1 MTTGRYPL
9 SWDLESLFPTPNTP
23 TFRTTLDAFSSR
35 IKSLAED
42 AEKLPAFQAST
53 VTEWENF
60 LQKYETVDA
69 QYTDLSAYIGCQS
82 AGDAEN
88 KLYQQLEAELSALG
102 PYRER
107 LATTVEFALKEL
119 SNDDFQQAIAAST
132 YLTKISYFLK
142 LKRRQ
147 ATFRLPR
154 EQELLAADLAVDGLH
169 AWGRMYDRLS
179 GALRVTVIE
188 KGKPVQKSPGQVLFD
203 SPQRTV
209 RENNFFAVDAAWA
222 TIEDSCADAINH
234 IAGTRLTTYRRLGL
248 KDHLEAPL
256 MYNRMSRATL
266 DSMWSTITAH
276 KPVLK
281 DYLDCK
287 ARWLGLEKLTWYDLA
302 APLPSIPGT
311 VVDDDISYDQACD
324 WIVEAFEQFSPELGS
339 FARMALTE
347 KWVEAE
353 NRSGKRQGGFCT
365 SLPTPK
371 VSRIFMTYT
380 NSADSMSTLA
390 HELGHAY
397 HSWVLRDEPVFLAD
411 YPMNLA
417 ETAST
422 FAEAVLNEQRL
433 QRAKTDYEKLA
444 LLDGLLGDAVAFLMN
459 IHARFLFENAF
470 HVERAREELT
480 AKRFGELMEA
490 AQKEAYLGALADGGW
505 NPRFWASKLHF
516 YITSLPFYN
525 FPYTFGYLLSLG
537 VYAVGRDAGPSFPAQ
552 YRQLL
557 MATGCQDAEDAVQST
572 LGFDLRGGE
581 FWTKSLS
588 IITSRVQQFRELTDN
603 VLGKTRQL

>member
-1 MTTGRYPL
+1 MTAGRFPL
-9 SWDLESLFPTPNTP
+9 TWDLESLLPAPTTP
-23 TFRTTLDAFSSR
+23 AFRTALNAFTA
-35 IKSLAED
+35 KLKALAAATD
-42 AEKLPAFQAST
+42 DIPAFQSENIAA
-53 VTEWENF
+53 WEKF
-60 LQKYETVDA
+60 LQQYETLDA
-69 QYTDLSAYIGCQS
+69 QYTDFSAFMGCQS

-88 KLYQQLEAELSALG
+88 KLYQQLEAELSALN
-102 PYRER
+102 PDRER
-107 LATTVEFALKEL
+107 LATTVEFALKDL
-119 SNDDFQQAIAAST
+119 SDADFQATIKASA
-132 YLTKISYFLK
+132 YLTKIEYFLR

-147 ATFRLPR
+147 ANFRLPR
-154 EQELLAADLAVDGLH
+154 DQELLAADLAVDGLH
-169 AWGRMYDRLS
+169 AWGRLYDRLC

-188 KGKPVQKSPGQVLFD
+188 KGKPVSKSPGQVLFD

-209 RENNFFAVDAAWA
+209 RENNFYAVDAAWA

-234 IAGTRLTTYRRLGL
+234 IAGTRLTTYRRLGV
-248 KDHLEAPL
+248 KDHLETPL

-266 DSMWSTITAH
+266 DSMWGTITAF
-276 KPVLK
+276 KPILK
-281 DYLDCK
+281 EYLDCK
-287 ARWLGLEKLTWYDLA
+287 ARWLGQEKLAWYDLA

-311 VVDDDISYDQACD
+311 VVDDNISYDQACD
-324 WIVEAFEQFSPELGS
+324 WIIDAFQQFSPELGD
-339 FARMALTE
+339 FAKMSLTE

-433 QRAKTDYEKLA
+433 RRAKTDYEKLA
-444 LLDGLLGDAVAFLMN
+444 LLEGLLSDAVAFLMN
-459 IHARFLFENAF
+459 IHARFIFENAF
-470 HVERAREELT
+470 HVERAKEELT
-480 AKRFGELMEA
+480 AKRLSELMEA
-490 AQKEAYLGALADGGW
+490 AQKEAYVGALADGGW

-516 YITSLPFYN
+516 YITGVPFYN

-537 VYAVGRDAGPSFPAQ
+537 VYAVGRDAGPSFPDQ
-552 YRQLL
+552 YRKLL

-572 LGFDLRGGE
+572 LGFDLRGPE
-581 FWTKSLS
+581 FWTRSLS
-588 IITSRVQQFRELTDN
+588 IIADRVQQFRQLTDN
-603 VLGKTRQL
+603 VLGKTRTL

>member
-1 MTTGRYPL
+1 MTAGRYPL
-9 SWDLESLFPTPNTP
+9 TWDLESLFPMPNAP
-23 TFRTTLDAFSSR
+23 AFRTTLDAFAAR
-35 IKSLAED
+35 LKALAGD
-42 AEKLPAFQAST
+42 AEKLPAFQPANAK
-53 VTEWENF
+53 VWEAF
-60 LQKYETVDA
+60 LRQYETVEA
-69 QYTDLSAYIGCQS
+69 QYTDLSAYMGCQS

-88 KLYQQLEAELSALG
+88 KLYQQLEAELSALN

-107 LATTVEFALKEL
+107 LATTVEFALKDLTDAE
-119 SNDDFQQAIAAST
+119 FQQAVTGSA
-132 YLTKISYFLK
+132 YLTKVEYFLK

-147 ATFRLPR
+147 AKFRLTR

-169 AWGRMYDRLS
+169 AWGRMYDRLC

-188 KGKPVQKSPGQVLFD
+188 KGKPVSKSPGQVLFD
-203 SPQRTV
+203 SPQRTT

-222 TIEDSCADAINH
+222 TMEDSCADAINH

-248 KDHLEAPL
+248 NDHLEAPL

-266 DSMWSTITAH
+266 DSMWNTITAF

-281 DYLDCK
+281 EYLDCK
-287 ARWLGLEKLTWYDLA
+287 ARWLGLEKLSWYDLA

-324 WIVEAFEQFSPELGS
+324 WIVEAFQQFSPELGD
-339 FARMALTE
+339 FAKMSLTE

-353 NRSGKRQGGFCT
+353 NRTGKRQGGFCT

-422 FAEAVLNEQRL
+422 FAEAILNEQRL

-444 LLDGLLGDAVAFLMN
+444 LLEGLLSDAVAFLMN
-459 IHARFLFENAF
+459 IHARFIFENAF
-470 HVERAREELT
+470 HRERAKEELT
-480 AKRFGELMEA
+480 AKRLGELMEA
-490 AQKEAYLGALADGGW
+490 AQKEAYVNALADGGW

-516 YITSLPFYN
+516 YITGLPFYN

-537 VYAVGRDAGPSFPAQ
+537 LYAVGRESGPTFPDQ
-552 YRQLL
+552 YRKLL

-572 LGFDLRGGE
+572 LGFDLRGPE
-581 FWTKSLS
+581 FWTKSLG
-588 IITSRVQQFRELTDN
+588 IIANRVQQFRELTDN

>member
-1 MTTGRYPL
+1 MTAGRFPL
-9 SWDLESLFPTPNTP
+9 TWDLESLFPAPTTPA
-23 TFRTTLDAFSSR
+23 FRTALDAFTA
-35 IKSLAED
+35 KLKALAES
-42 AEKLPAFQAST
+42 AEKMPAFQITSIAT
-53 VTEWENF
+53 WEAF
-60 LQKYETVDA
+60 LQQYETLDA
-69 QYTDLSAYIGCQS
+69 QYTDFSAFMGCQS

-88 KLYQQLEAELSALG
+88 KLYQQLEAELSALN
-102 PYRER
+102 PDRER
-107 LATTVEFALKEL
+107 LATTVEFALKDL
-119 SNDDFQQAIAAST
+119 SDADFQATVKASA
-132 YLTKISYFLK
+132 YLTKIEYFLR

-147 ATFRLPR
+147 AKFRLPR
-154 EQELLAADLAVDGLH
+154 DQELLAADLAVDGFH
-169 AWGRMYDRLS
+169 AWGRMYDRLC
-179 GALRVTVIE
+179 GALRVSIVE

-234 IAGTRLTTYRRLGL
+234 IAGTRLTNYRRLEL
-248 KDHLEAPL
+248 RDHLEAPL

-266 DSMWSTITAH
+266 DSMWNTITAF

-287 ARWLGLEKLTWYDLA
+287 ARWLGLNKLNWYDLA
-302 APLPSIPGT
+302 APLPAIPGT
-311 VVDDDISYDQACD
+311 VVDDDIAYDQACD
-324 WIVEAFEQFSPELGS
+324 WIIDAFQQFSPELGE
-339 FARMALTE
+339 FARMSLTQ

-444 LLDGLLGDAVAFLMN
+444 LLEGLLGDAVGFLMN

-470 HVERAREELT
+470 HLERAKSELT
-480 AKRFGELMEA
+480 SKRLSELMEA
-490 AQKEAYLGALADGGW
+490 AQKEAYVGALADGGW

-516 YITSLPFYN
+516 YITGLPFYN

-537 VYAVGRDAGPSFPAQ
+537 VYAVGRDAGPSFPDQ
-552 YRQLL
+552 YRKLL

-572 LGFDLRGGE
+572 LGFDLRGPE

-588 IITSRVQQFRELTDN
+588 IIANRVQQFRQLTDN
-603 VLGKTRQL
+603 VLGKTRTL

>member
-1 MTTGRYPL
+1 MTAGRFPL
-9 SWDLESLFPTPNTP
+9 TWDLESLFPAPTTPA
-23 TFRTTLDAFSSR
+23 FRTALDGFTA
-35 IKSLAED
+35 KLKALAEN
-42 AEKLPAFQAST
+42 AEKMPAFQVASIPT
-53 VTEWENF
+53 WETF
-60 LQKYETVDA
+60 LQQYETLDA
-69 QYTDLSAYIGCQS
+69 QYTDFSAFMGCQS

-88 KLYQQLEAELSALG
+88 KLYQQLEAELSALN
-102 PYRER
+102 PDRER
-107 LATTVEFALKEL
+107 LATTVEFALKDL
-119 SNDDFQQAIAAST
+119 SDADFQQTVKASP
-132 YLTKISYFLK
+132 YLTKIEYFLR

-147 ATFRLPR
+147 AKFRLPR
-154 EQELLAADLAVDGLH
+154 DQELLAADLAVDGLH
-169 AWGRMYDRLS
+169 AWGRMYDRLC
-179 GALRVTVIE
+179 GALRVTIVE

-203 SPQRTV
+203 SPQRTI
-209 RENNFFAVDAAWA
+209 RENNFFAVDTAWA

-234 IAGTRLTTYRRLGL
+234 IAGTRLTNYRRLGL

-266 DSMWSTITAH
+266 DSMWNTITAF

-287 ARWLGLEKLTWYDLA
+287 ARWLGLEKLNWYDLA
-302 APLPSIPGT
+302 APVPAIPGT

-324 WIVEAFEQFSPELGS
+324 WIIEAFQQFSPELGD
-339 FARMALTE
+339 FAKMSLTE

-365 SLPTPK
+365 SLPSPK

-433 QRAKTDYEKLA
+433 QRAKTDYEKLS
-444 LLDGLLGDAVAFLMN
+444 LLEGLLGDAVAFLMN
-459 IHARFLFENAF
+459 IHARFIFENAF
-470 HVERAREELT
+470 HVERAKEELT
-480 AKRFGELMEA
+480 AKRLSELMEV
-490 AQKEAYLGALADGGW
+490 AQKEAYVGALADGGW

-516 YITSLPFYN
+516 YITGLPFYN

-537 VYAVGRDAGPSFPAQ
+537 VYAVGRETGPSFPDQ
-552 YRQLL
+552 YRKLL

-572 LGFDLRGGE
+572 LGFDLRGPE

-588 IITSRVQQFRELTDN
+588 IIANRVQQFRQLTDN
-603 VLGKTRQL
+603 VLGKTRTL

>member
-1 MTTGRYPL
+1 MTAGRFPL
-9 SWDLESLFPTPNTP
+9 TWDLESLLPAPVTPA
-23 TFRTTLDAFSSR
+23 FRTALDAFTG
-35 IKSLAED
+35 KLKALAES
-42 AEKLPAFQAST
+42 AEKMPAFQVASIAA
-53 VTEWENF
+53 WETF
-60 LQKYETVDA
+60 LEQYETLDA
-69 QYTDLSAYIGCQS
+69 QYTDFSAFMGCQS

-88 KLYQQLEAELSALG
+88 KLYQQLEAELSALN
-102 PYRER
+102 PDRER
-107 LATTVEFALKEL
+107 LATTVEFALKDL
-119 SNDDFQQAIAAST
+119 SDADFQQTVKASA
-132 YLTKISYFLK
+132 YLTKIEYFLR

-147 ATFRLPR
+147 AKFRLPR
-154 EQELLAADLAVDGLH
+154 DQELLAADLAVDGLH
-169 AWGRMYDRLS
+169 AWGRMYDRLC
-179 GALRVTVIE
+179 GALRVSIVE

-256 MYNRMSRATL
+256 LYNRMSRATL
-266 DSMWSTITAH
+266 DAMWNTITAH
-276 KPVLK
+276 KPILK

-287 ARWLGLEKLTWYDLA
+287 ARWLGLEKLSWYDLA

-311 VVDDDISYDQACD
+311 VVDDDIPYDQACD
-324 WIVEAFEQFSPELGS
+324 WIIEAFQQFSPELGD
-339 FARMALTE
+339 FAKMSLTQ

-365 SLPTPK
+365 GLPTKK

-380 NSADSMSTLA
+380 VSADSMSTLA

-433 QRAKTDYEKLA
+433 QRAKTDYEKLS

-459 IHARFLFENAF
+459 IHARFIFENAF
-470 HVERAREELT
+470 HLERPRSELT
-480 AKRFGELMEA
+480 AKRLGELMEA
-490 AQKEAYLGALADGGW
+490 AQQEAYLGALADGGW

-516 YITSLPFYN
+516 YITGLPFYN

-537 VYAVGRDAGPSFPAQ
+537 VYAVGRDSGPTFPEQ
-552 YRQLL
+552 YRKLL

-572 LGFDLRGGE
+572 LGFDLRGPD
-581 FWTKSLS
+581 FWKKSLS
-588 IITSRVQQFRELTDN
+588 IITDRVQQFRTLTDN

>member
-1 MTTGRYPL
+1 MTSGRFPL
-9 SWDLESLFPTPNTP
+9 TWDLESLLPAPTTP
-23 TFRTTLDAFSSR
+23 AFRAALNAFTANL
-35 IKSLAED
+35 KALATAAED
-42 AEKLPAFQAST
+42 IPAFQVANIA
-53 VTEWENF
+53 VWEKF
-60 LQKYETVDA
+60 LQQYETLDA
-69 QYTDLSAYIGCQS
+69 QYTDFSAFMGCQS

-88 KLYQQLEAELSALG
+88 KLYQQLEAELSALN
-102 PYRER
+102 PDRER
-107 LATTVEFALKEL
+107 LATTVEFALKDL
-119 SNDDFQQAIAAST
+119 SDADFQQTIKASA
-132 YLTKISYFLK
+132 YLTKIEYFLR

-147 ATFRLPR
+147 AKFRLPR
-154 EQELLAADLAVDGLH
+154 DQELLAADLAVDGLH
-169 AWGRMYDRLS
+169 AWGRLYDRLC

-188 KGKPVQKSPGQVLFD
+188 KGKPVSKSPGQVLFD

-209 RENNFFAVDAAWA
+209 RENNFHAVDAAWA

-266 DSMWSTITAH
+266 DSMWSTITAF

-287 ARWLGLEKLTWYDLA
+287 SRWLGLEKLNWYDLA

-311 VVDDDISYDQACD
+311 VVDDNISYDQACD
-324 WIVEAFEQFSPELGS
+324 WIIDAFQQFSPELGD
-339 FARMALTE
+339 FAKMSLTE

-433 QRAKTDYEKLA
+433 RRAMTDYEKLA
-444 LLDGLLGDAVAFLMN
+444 LLEGLLSDAVAFLMN
-459 IHARFLFENAF
+459 IHARFIFENAF
-470 HVERAREELT
+470 HVERAKSELT
-480 AKRFGELMEA
+480 SKRLSELMEA
-490 AQKEAYLGALADGGW
+490 AQKEAYVGALADGGW

-516 YITSLPFYN
+516 YITGVPFYN

-537 VYAVGRDAGPSFPAQ
+537 VYAVGRDAGPTFPDQ
-552 YRQLL
+552 YRKLL

-572 LGFDLRGGE
+572 LGFDLRGPE

-588 IITSRVQQFRELTDN
+588 IIADRVQQFRQLTDN
-603 VLGKTRQL
+603 VLGKTRTL